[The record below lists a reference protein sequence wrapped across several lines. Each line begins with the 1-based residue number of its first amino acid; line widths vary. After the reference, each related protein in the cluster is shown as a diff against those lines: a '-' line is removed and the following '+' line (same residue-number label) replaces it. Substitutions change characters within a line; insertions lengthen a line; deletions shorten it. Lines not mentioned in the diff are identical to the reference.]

1 MVKFEPENHLYT
13 SVNPDDQLV
22 WTSVT
27 STLKKFKPEFD
38 TEKIA
43 SQSAKKKK
51 SKWYGLSVE
60 EIKNIWKA
68 EAKRAT
74 DLGSWY
80 HDQREADI
88 LECET
93 MERYGKT
100 LPVITP
106 MVDENGV
113 KVAPSQ
119 KLIEGIYPEHLCYLR
134 SKGVCGQSDLVEVVD
149 GYVHITDYKTNKEIK
164 KQGFTN
170 WEGVTKKLLGALSH
184 LDDCSYNLYNIQL
197 SIYMYIILKHNPR
210 LKPGNIVISHV
221 MFEKQAEDKYGYPIT
236 KLDDKGDP
244 VIKEIVRY
252 EMPYLKDEVMQLMKS
267 FKPEKKLEYEY

>member
-1 MVKFEPENHLYT
+1 
-13 SVNPDDQLV
+13 
-22 WTSVT
+22 
-27 STLKKFKPEFD
+27 LKKFKPEFNA
-38 TEKIA
+38 EKTA
-43 SQSAKKKK
+43 SKSAKNKK
-51 SKWYGLSVE
+51 SKWFGKTPE
-60 EIKNIWKA
+60 EIQAIWKA

-93 MERYGKT
+93 MERYGVT

-113 KVAPSQ
+113 KVAPAQ
-119 KLIEGIYPEHLCYLR
+119 KLIDGIYPEHLCYLR
-134 SKGVCGQSDLVEVVD
+134 SKGVCGQSDLVEVVN

-164 KQGFTN
+164 RNGFTN
-170 WEGVTKKLLGALSH
+170 WEGKTKMMLGPLSH
-184 LDDCSYNLYNIQL
+184 LEDCNYNHYNIQL
-197 SIYMYIILKHNPR
+197 SIYMYMILKHNPN

-221 MFEKQAEDKYGYPIT
+221 MFEEESRDENDYPIT
-236 KLDDKGDP
+236 KLDQDGNP

-252 EMPYLKDEVMQLMKS
+252 EMPYLKKEVMQLMKY
-267 FKPEKKLEYEY
+267 FKPVKK